1 LAEKSEAITTPWS
14 FNSLMHLVE
23 RGQFQRF
30 DDLHEDEDKPQFR
43 ERKDRSTR
51 VASRAAS
58 RGRSRS
64 KPAVRTAQEIEKT
77 QTKVDKDGQP
87 RKAAATKSKL
97 GEAGQPPEKS
107 RKVGEAAPSGM
118 APPGASS
125 SSSHGSPLDQ
135 HPPFQAAQ
143 RRADAREKPL
153 MEKTMTELLED
164 EGVFHVERG
173 EQTAM
178 VFSVEIPLPENKRDV
193 KRFAKDSQSWV
204 NGRMKDKKGVE
215 LKWSEIPKHRIPD
228 FQQAKAKELS
238 NWLKQSAVRL
248 AGQHVPRERTLRM
261 RWVFNIKQDGSAK
274 ARLVIVGFE
283 DPDLTTLRRS
293 SPVMTRRTRG
303 LFLTMC
309 SFKNWNALKGD
320 VRAAF
325 LQGESSEVDREIF
338 ARLVKEL
345 SEALGGDDQSYVQI
359 LSNFEGLL
367 RIGERSFPVACFS
380 FQDDVGS
387 WV

>member
-1 LAEKSEAITTPWS
+1 
-14 FNSLMHLVE
+14 M
-23 RGQFQRF
+23 
-30 DDLHEDEDKPQFR
+30 
-43 ERKDRSTR
+43 
-51 VASRAAS
+51 
-58 RGRSRS
+58 
-64 KPAVRTAQEIEKT
+64 
-77 QTKVDKDGQP
+77 
-87 RKAAATKSKL
+87 
-97 GEAGQPPEKS
+97 
-107 RKVGEAAPSGM
+107 
-118 APPGASS
+118 
-125 SSSHGSPLDQ
+125 
-135 HPPFQAAQ
+135 
-143 RRADAREKPL
+143 
-153 MEKTMTELLED
+153 
-164 EGVFHVERG
+164 
-173 EQTAM
+173 
-178 VFSVEIPLPENKRDV
+178 
-193 KRFAKDSQSWV
+193 
-204 NGRMKDKKGVE
+204 
-215 LKWSEIPKHRIPD
+215 
-228 FQQAKAKELS
+228 
-238 NWLKQSAVRL
+238 
-248 AGQHVPRERTLRM
+248 
-261 RWVFNIKQDGSAK
+261 
-274 ARLVIVGFE
+274 IVGFE